1 MPTSFR
7 SYPLGQ
13 GMLLPAD
20 LREWVPEDHL
30 ARQVGDLVDSL
41 DLSAF
46 YAPYEGDGR
55 RNAPYEPSM
64 MVKVLTCAYATGT
77 FSSRRIARKIEEDIA
92 FRMLAVGNFPQRR
105 TACEFRRRHLD
116 DFRALFVEVVRMAR
130 AMGLASFGALSVDGT
145 KVRANA
151 SKRKAM
157 SYERMQ
163 REEARLE
170 GEVEGILAAALRA
183 DAEEDALHG
192 EGVRGDEAPEA
203 LRGGERRLAAIRKAR
218 ARLDAEAREAPPR
231 PKTKPDAT
239 PAAPAP
245 AAREAGPPR
254 QGMKADV
261 AAGQAETAARE
272 PAVEPARQGMKA
284 DAAPAAPAPA
294 AREAEPPRQ
303 EMKADTA
310 PANREASGEPP
321 RQGMKADADAGQAET
336 AAREP
341 AVEPA
346 RQGMQPDVA
355 PAASEPAA
363 DPLLELRIRERRLE
377 TIRASKG
384 RLEAAAWAA
393 DAGRK
398 RRPAGRA
405 LGEPVPKAQS
415 DSPHPESRIM
425 KTSAEGFQPCC
436 DAQLAVDEEN
446 RIVVAAHLG
455 QGASDQNRL
464 VPLPAGVKETFG
476 VMPETAL
483 ADAGYCN
490 EAELVR
496 LEERGV
502 DTCVALARDGSK
514 RPVADPVTC
523 PATRRMAEKLATPEG
538 KARYAQAQVALG
550 GPERLDQGGD
560 GLPALQR
567 PGTGQGAGRVGLG
580 LPRAERQADGAP
592 GGRLTARQRKD
603 PDGNPRLNG
612 L

>member
-105 TACEFRRRHLD
+105 TVCEFRRRHLD

-170 GEVEGILAAALRA
+170 GEIEGILAAALRA

-192 EGVRGDEAPEA
+192 ESVRGDEVPEA
-203 LRGGERRLAAIRKAR
+203 MRGGERRLAAIRKAR

-284 DAAPAAPAPA
+284 DAAAP
-294 AREAEPPRQ
+294 
-303 EMKADTA
+303 A

-321 RQGMKADADAGQAET
+321 RQGMKADAAAGQAET

-346 RQGMQPDVA
+346 RQEMQPDVA

-393 DAGRK
+393 DAGRM
-398 RRPAGRA
+398 RRPSGRA

-425 KTSAEGFQPCC
+425 KTSAEGFQQCYN
-436 DAQLAVDEEN
+436 AQLAAAGEN
-446 RIVVAAHLG
+446 QIVVAAHLG

-464 VPLPAGVKETFG
+464 VPLPAGVKATFG

-490 EAELVR
+490 EAELAR

-502 DTCVALARDGSK
+502 GACVALARDGSK
-514 RPVADPVTC
+514 RPAADPVTC
-523 PATRRMAEKLATPEG
+523 PATRRMAERLATSGGQGPL
-538 KARYAQAQVALG
+538 RQAQVALR

-567 PGTGQGAGRVGLG
+567 PGAGQGAGRVGPG
-580 LPRAERQADGAP
+580 VPGAERQADGPA
-592 GGRLTARQRKD
+592 GGRLRR
-603 PDGNPRLNG
+603 PGNGGIRAGIPA
-612 L
+612 